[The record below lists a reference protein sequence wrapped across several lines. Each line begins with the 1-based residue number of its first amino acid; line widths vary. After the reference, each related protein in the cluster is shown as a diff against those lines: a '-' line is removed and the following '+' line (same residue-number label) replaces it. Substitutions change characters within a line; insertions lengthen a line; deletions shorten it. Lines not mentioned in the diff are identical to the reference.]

1 MCEVRPGQV
10 RRGDTITWRSAGGVE
25 ASALVLYK
33 TASAV
38 TVLTGGIGLPVDWRQ
53 VCGHEPLG
61 DNARTVLAIAANWGM
76 SPPCPG

>member
-10 RRGDTITWRSAGGVE
+10 RRGDTITWRSAAGVE

-38 TVLTGGIGLPVDWRQ
+38 TVLAGGLGLPVDWRQ
-53 VCGHEPLG
+53 VCGHQPQAEG
-61 DNARTVLAIAANWGM
+61 
-76 SPPCPG
+76 SQPCPA